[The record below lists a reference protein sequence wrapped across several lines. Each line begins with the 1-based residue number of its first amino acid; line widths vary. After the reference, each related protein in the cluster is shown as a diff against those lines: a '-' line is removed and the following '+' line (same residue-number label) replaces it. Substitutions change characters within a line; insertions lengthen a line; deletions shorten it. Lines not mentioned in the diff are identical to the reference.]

1 MSRYNHTIP
10 IQYTLVASHETNMAS
25 NDDDY
30 SYEDMAE
37 ALEEEDSDDEE
48 EEDALILVVI
58 AYQSRGAGLASLHQ

>member
-1 MSRYNHTIP
+1 
-10 IQYTLVASHETNMAS
+10 MAS

-58 AYQSRGAGLASLHQ
+58 AYQSRRAGLASLHQ